1 MYYPRCEFFGF
12 IVDKDGNVYYLSG
25 RRNEVEDL
33 DCFTTISEKFKLS
46 DDVWRYVLKCNED
59 DTLRWKDN
67 PPSID
72 ELTARLKLDYGLS
85 ESDMPLAVSERMKEQ
100 LLEVA
105 PKLYE
110 FRRFDFHFDIPEI
123 DESLIYEYPIEIPP
137 YLVANYL
144 IRCGY
149 GYSCKYDYFS
159 TEVDDPTIIDN
170 CNPII
175 IYNRV
180 TKPSKKLFV
189 YAFLNYSYTGF
200 DKNDNPVR
208 VEEKRVII
216 KNIDGIKIYN

>member
-123 DESLIYEYPIEIPP
+123 DESLIYEYPIEISPH
-137 YLVANYL
+137 LVSRYL
-144 IRCGY
+144 INCEY
-149 GYSCKYDYFS
+149 NYAS
-159 TEVDDPTIIDN
+159 TRECFYEETDNQIIVYRQGSLK
-170 CNPII
+170 
-175 IYNRV
+175 IYNCL
-180 TKPSKKLFV
+180 TKPSKKLLI
-189 YAFLNYSYTGF
+189 YAYLHEYAKLDEN
-200 DKNDNPVR
+200 NNPIK

-216 KNIDGIKIYN
+216 KNVDGIKIYD